1 MVAMCRETVHLILV
15 LMEDEHSIKIA
26 NELFLKQKSGD
37 IVLSATIKKPVKL
50 NFKRI
55 YELKSFFF
63 KVYTAALLA
72 NNDYILEEFF
82 ELYEK
87 NIDLPEESSLILE
100 SLSYVRNPS
109 QIQKILVFAFTV
121 SSV

>member
-55 YELKSFFF
+55 YELKRFIRRHF
-63 KVYTAALLA
+63 
-72 NNDYILEEFF
+72 
-82 ELYEK
+82 
-87 NIDLPEESSLILE
+87 
-100 SLSYVRNPS
+100 
-109 QIQKILVFAFTV
+109 
-121 SSV
+121 